1 MTEIQ
6 ALITLTQR
14 TFVGVNIDSA
24 KPNKH
29 FASPPY
35 RLEPAHPKHPEGL
48 QCIMNANGFNCLTFE
63 DSPGAVL
70 APKAVAQAII
80 DKWNKEKI

>member
-1 MTEIQ
+1 
-6 ALITLTQR
+6 
-14 TFVGVNIDSA
+14 
-24 KPNKH
+24 
-29 FASPPY
+29 
-35 RLEPAHPKHPEGL
+35 LEPAHPKHPEGL

-70 APKAVAQAII
+70 APKAIAQAII